1 MKRIL
6 LLTGLILIIFLLTGC
21 SGLYNL
27 DNFILPDD
35 IGFLALIEE
44 LDTPEKACKYMEDN
58 FTYELHILNPLTPY
72 QLYILRKGDCDD
84 FYNWPAFF
92 ANYHNYETWK
102 IMIYQKNTILKHCI
116 AIYKEDGKYNFS
128 DNQYYIFIE
137 ATNFKEIV
145 EYDKYLTGKDWIKY
159 IVYDYFGKIVE
170 TGYNN

>member
-1 MKRIL
+1 MKKIIL
-6 LLTGLILIIFLLTGC
+6 SILILILLTGC

-35 IGFLALIEE
+35 SEFLALIEE
-44 LDTPEKACKYMEDN
+44 LNNPEKICQYMKDN
-58 FTYELHILNPLTPY
+58 FTYELHILDPLTPY

-84 FYNWPAFF
+84 FYNWAAFL
-92 ANYHNYETWK
+92 ANYHGYEVYQV
-102 IMIYQKNTILKHCI
+102 MIYQKNTIIKHCI

-159 IVYDYFGKIVE
+159 IVYDYWNDIVE
-170 TGYNN
+170 EISNN